1 MPRESVTG
9 MTQAERRATTQTR
22 LLEAAID
29 CVAELG
35 YVRSSTT
42 EIARRAG
49 VSRGAQLHHFPTKA
63 ELVGAAID
71 YSLTR
76 RLEEYVRLV
85 EQIPPGRERVAK
97 AIDHLWASFQ
107 EKDCTAWI
115 EVAVAARADPELRP
129 FVVAAGDRHQEEIE
143 AMFARLFPPPPGE
156 ENSPFYVTACKFV
169 TALL

>member
-9 MTQAERRATTQTR
+9 MTQAERRVTTQTR

-63 ELVGAAID
+63 ELVSAAID
-71 YSLTR
+71 CSPTR
-76 RLEEYVRLV
+76 RLEEYAQVV
-85 EQIPPGRERVAK
+85 EEVPPGRARVA
-97 AIDHLWASFQ
+97 ASIDLLWAPCQ
-107 EKDCTAWI
+107 TKDCTAWI
-115 EVAVAARADPELRP
+115 EVGVASRADPEMRALTQ
-129 FVVAAGDRHQEEIE
+129 AS
-143 AMFARLFPPPPGE
+143 GE
-156 ENSPFYVTACKFV
+156 RDQRS
-169 TALL
+169 